1 MNIDSKPSN
10 IQELFTMKQ
19 ILLRLLVLAVFLAS
33 MAFMGCTHMATD
45 TDKAI
50 GIIATSEAFNSF
62 KGEYENT
69 PYYKR
74 HKPKSIAV
82 LPFQDL
88 EQKSYSI
95 DFEYENPAGIVRRG
109 MYNHVAS
116 LPFKD
121 LELYNTDKLL
131 KNAGIKDVRKLEAL
145 IAENPQ
151 KLKSILGVDAAVSG
165 HVTHFDRIFAG
176 IYSQVAVGCEV
187 KMWDLKTGNLLW
199 RADHVS
205 RAHAGGLS
213 VSPIGLIVA
222 TVASVWNLRA
232 TEMLSQTDDLF
243 REIISTIDLPESD
256 RVAEVPP
263 PRIDMFAAINTGS
276 PFTVGKKVAF
286 RLIGDP
292 DCSAYVD
299 LGDFKSG
306 IELVPVSGGVKQA
319 LQTEV
324 LEAIKKT
331 YKDTGHT
338 LTPELIDAVK
348 QELASREIYEGS
360 YTVEPN
366 EQAYGMM
373 AKGYLVSSAGTQGTA
388 IDAAHFVDIDG
399 LPPKAVKDIIA
410 ESLDNKIKLSWAPN
424 PEDDLAGYEIWTSS
438 TPLSGYSLLA
448 KSEKYEAVIEDLS
461 NFTRIYVQIRAV
473 DKAANIGDF
482 SKHIEAVP
490 LPEPGLY
497 NLPQPGPALGGII
510 AEKILLV
517 ADKNPYTVLSDLTIK
532 PGGVL
537 YLEPGVEILF
547 APDTALN
554 VVGGDFLAY
563 GKGNKP
569 IHFAPQTS
577 GSEPGSWQGVVL
589 EGAERSVLR
598 HVTIEGAATGLTIN
612 NCAPSIAALTVTRCS
627 QAGLYLKDNA
637 KPNITC
643 SKFTGN
649 QGQGAVV
656 IEGEGLAPV
665 IRNNV
670 FENNNPFQVQS
681 YTPLQIDLTGN
692 YWGRSDPQADWFLG
706 EIMWKPALAK
716 PTVPC
721 PIK

>member
-1 MNIDSKPSN
+1 
-10 IQELFTMKQ
+10 MKQ
-19 ILLRLLVLAVFLAS
+19 ILLRLLVLVVFLAS
-33 MAFMGCTHMATD
+33 MAFMGCTHMMTD

-69 PYYKR
+69 AYYKR

-88 EQKSYSI
+88 ERKSYSI

-145 IAENPQ
+145 LAENPQ

-222 TVASVWNLRA
+222 TIASVWNLRA
-232 TEMLSQTDDLF
+232 TEILSQTDDLF
-243 REIISTIDLPESD
+243 REIISTIDLPESE

-306 IELVPVSGGVKQA
+306 IELAPVSGSVKQA

-338 LTPELIDAVK
+338 LTPELIAAVK

-399 LPPKAVKDIIA
+399 LPPKVVKDLIA

-438 TPLSGYSLLA
+438 TPLSGYSLLT
-448 KSEKYEAVIEDLS
+448 KSEKHEAVIEGLS
-461 NFTRIYVQIRAV
+461 NFTRIYVQVRAV

-482 SKHIEAVP
+482 SKHFEAVP

-497 NLPQPGPALGGII
+497 SLPQPGPALGGII

-547 APDTALN
+547 APDTALK

-612 NCAPSIAALTVTRCS
+612 NSAPSIAAVTVTRCS

-643 SKFTGN
+643 SKFTSN
-649 QGQGAVV
+649 EGQGAIV

-692 YWGRSDPQADWFLG
+692 YWGRSDPQEDWFLG

>member
-1 MNIDSKPSN
+1 MDSKPSN
-10 IQELFTMKQ
+10 IQEPFTMKQ
-19 ILLRLLVLAVFLAS
+19 ILFRLLVLAVFLAS
-33 MAFMGCTHMATD
+33 MAFMGCAYVQTD

-69 PYYKR
+69 AYYKR

-109 MYNHVAS
+109 MYNHIAS

-121 LELYNTDKLL
+121 LELYNTDKRL
-131 KNAGIKDVRKLEAL
+131 KNAGFQDIRKLEAV

-151 KLKSILGVDAAVSG
+151 KLKSILGVDAAVTG

-187 KMWDLKTGNLLW
+187 RMWDLKTGNLLW
-199 RADHVS
+199 RAEHVS

-213 VSPIGLIVA
+213 ASPIGLIVA

-243 REIISTIDLPESD
+243 REIISTIDLPESE

-263 PRIDMFAAINTGS
+263 PRIDMFAAMNTGA

-306 IELVPVSGGVKQA
+306 IELAPVSAGVKQA

-324 LEAIKKT
+324 LETIKKN

-338 LTPELIDAVK
+338 LTPELIAAVK
-348 QELASREIYEGS
+348 QEMASLEIYEGS

-373 AKGYLVSSAGTQGTA
+373 AKGYLVSAAGTQGTA

-399 LPPKAVKDIIA
+399 LPPKAVKDLLA

-424 PEDDLAGYEIWTSS
+424 SEDDLVGYEIWTSS
-438 TPLSGYSLLA
+438 TPLSGYSLLT
-448 KSEKYEAVIEDLS
+448 KSEKHEAVIEGLS
-461 NFTRIYVQIRAV
+461 NFTRIYVQVRAV
-473 DKAANIGDF
+473 DKAANIGAF

-497 NLPQPGPALGGII
+497 SLPQPGPALGGII
-510 AEKILLV
+510 TAKVLLV

-537 YLEPGVEILF
+537 YLEPGVKILF

-563 GKGNKP
+563 GKGDKP
-569 IHFAPQTS
+569 IQFGPQAS
-577 GSEPGSWQGVVL
+577 GGEPGSWQGVVL

-612 NCAPSIAALTVTRCS
+612 NSAPSIAAVTVTRCS

-692 YWGRSDPQADWFLG
+692 YWGRADPQADWFLG

>member
-1 MNIDSKPSN
+1 
-10 IQELFTMKQ
+10 MKQ
-19 ILLRLLVLAVFLAS
+19 ILLRLLVLVVFLAS

-69 PYYKR
+69 AYYKR
-74 HKPKSIAV
+74 HKPKAIAV

-88 EQKSYSI
+88 ESKSYSI
-95 DFEYENPAGIVRRG
+95 DFEYENPAGIIRRG
-109 MYNHVAS
+109 MYNHIAS

-131 KNAGIKDVRKLEAL
+131 KNAGFKDIRKLEAL

-151 KLKSILGVDAAVSG
+151 KLKSILSVDAAVTG

-199 RADHVS
+199 RAKHVS

-243 REIISTIDLPESD
+243 REIISTIDLPESE

-263 PRIDMFAAINTGS
+263 PRIDMFAAINTGL

-292 DCSAYVD
+292 GCSAYVD

-306 IELVPVSGGVKQA
+306 IELAPVSGGVKQA

-338 LTPELIDAVK
+338 LTPELIAAVK

-366 EQAYGMM
+366 EQSYGLM

-388 IDAAHFVDIDG
+388 IDAANFIDIDG
-399 LPPKAVKDIIA
+399 LPPKAVKDLIA
-410 ESLDNKIKLSWAPN
+410 ESLDNKINLSWAPS
-424 PEDDLAGYEIWTSS
+424 PEDDLTRYEIWTSS
-438 TPLSGYSLLA
+438 TPLSGYSLLT
-448 KSEKYEAVIEDLS
+448 KSEKHEAVIGGLS
-461 NFTRIYVQIRAV
+461 NFTRIYVQVRAI

-589 EGAERSVLR
+589 EGAERSVMR

-612 NCAPSIAALTVTRCS
+612 NSAPSIAAVTVTRCS

-649 QGQGAVV
+649 EGQGAVV

-665 IRNNV
+665 IRNNI